1 MKLKDTLDTTN
12 LTSVGEGLTSVKA
25 SINGDNMLSIFKL
38 MIEKY
43 NDPAT
48 AVVRE
53 YTSNAWDAHEAFKNE
68 NGHYPDNPVEV
79 TIPLMHSVEQTMIFK
94 DYGIGMSG
102 TEMAEVYTQFGK
114 STKTG
119 NDYEQGGL
127 GVGCKSG
134 FAISPSMVISSVK
147 DGLLNVMVAT
157 MDSQDI
163 TYTFLVENQETD
175 QHSGTTVVI
184 DMSNAEEV
192 HLFSLYRSYHIFS
205 GWSKN
210 EVLVKIQPLKE
221 SSKLPNTTFKYNA
234 LLNDNRIPD
243 KAVLTPCGSAYTF
256 DVQKVIDNGTSME
269 LEGGALLG
277 KVFYANEN
285 RGWTRGSYVI
295 PVFRL
300 NGEVKPNQSRE
311 SIVEDKDF
319 NRLSKERTE
328 IGEDYMLAVVQS
340 NIDSAKDF
348 SAACHIFSETRRV
361 LNSKTFTYNGEDH
374 KLPDY
379 LVLSN
384 KGSSHF
390 SFDGNKGDRIFDAN
404 DSSLP
409 DFGFSLSPSTN
420 SSGITVSLNSGSR
433 KINVNRIFQNG
444 NRARGGAYPVSI
456 VNTGKPVEEV
466 HRAISAIL
474 SANARGDK
482 LLNKKAAKMAE
493 ALSYK
498 ALKKELE
505 NLSPRRIPLPYEFDK
520 KFGLVKGTEMS
531 VEDKDIIKW
540 AKPFVKNMSKKKA
553 GSSSVANKPK
563 KKAPTKPV
571 KLETVK
577 GTYLKINKD
586 EYNFSFGEKL
596 VDIVN
601 LLNCDD
607 NSFGG
612 SSIYFGEPG
621 SYSKVLDQ
629 KYGPGSYDV
638 TVYGTKLSSVMNYA
652 QIKSLTSDEDI
663 HIFIPLG
670 SFSRV
675 DDYMEALGAR
685 STKDLV
691 SKTAV
696 TEAISGI
703 LDKYPKTMWSYL
715 LVNGLLNGSTHGVSS
730 RGVENTVDG
739 ERYYGSEIFNWIL
752 GKKVKGIP
760 EEYPESISERK
771 LATGSYL
778 NLSRAVFN
786 TTPRYRTILNSV
798 NGTTNW
804 VKSLELI
811 REDLIGADYMETL
824 DDMVKI
830 IDILEIMPNED
841 FVSVA
846 YFLRDK
852 VSQDTSIIDSSLV
865 MEVVS
870 ELAAISSRWSHENGI
885 IMNRM
890 YRTHRD
896 HMGKLGKI
904 K

>member
-53 YTSNAWDAHEAFKNE
+53 YTSNAWDAHEAFKNK

-79 TIPLMHSVEQTMIFK
+79 TIPLMYSVEQTMIFK

-102 TEMAEVYTQFGK
+102 SEMAEVYTQFGK

-163 TYTFLVENQETD
+163 TYTFLVEDQETD

-192 HLFSLYRSYHIFS
+192 HRFAPWQNYHIFS
-205 GWSKN
+205 GWSKD
-210 EVLVKIQPLKE
+210 EVLVKTNPLKDP
-221 SSKLPNTTFKYNA
+221 SKFPNTAFKYDT
-234 LLNDNRIPD
+234 LLNGSRIPD
-243 KAVLTPCGSAYTF
+243 RAVLTPCGSAYTF
-256 DVQKVIDNGTSME
+256 DVQKLIDKGTSME
-269 LEGGALLG
+269 LEDGALLG
-277 KVFYANEN
+277 KVFYSNAS
-285 RGWTRGSYVI
+285 RGWRRETHVV
-295 PVFRL
+295 PVFKL

-319 NRLSKERTE
+319 NDLKMERTR
-328 IGEDYMLAVVQS
+328 IGNDYISAVVYS

-348 SAACHIFSETRRV
+348 SAACYILSETRHI
-361 LNSKTFTYNGEDH
+361 LKSNAFAYNGETY

-379 LVLSN
+379 LALAN
-384 KGSSHF
+384 EGSTHF
-390 SFDGNKGDRIFDAN
+390 SFDGDKGGRIFKAD
-404 DSSLP
+404 DSIIP

-433 KINVNRIFQNG
+433 KVNVERIFKNG
-444 NRARGGAYPVSI
+444 DQVKGKHYPVSI

-493 ALSYK
+493 VLSSK
-498 ALKKELE
+498 DLKKELE
-505 NLSPRRIPLPYEFDK
+505 KRSPRRIPLPYEFDK

-553 GSSSVANKPK
+553 GSPSVANKPK

-577 GTYLKINKD
+577 GTYLKINKND
-586 EYNFSFGEKL
+586 HSFSFGEKL
-596 VDIVN
+596 NDIVN

-629 KYGPGSYDV
+629 KDGHKSDNV

-652 QIKSLTSDEDI
+652 RIKSLTSDEDI

-691 SKTAV
+691 SETAV

-715 LVNGLLNGSTHGVSS
+715 LVNGLLNGSTHGVLPRDMES
-730 RGVENTVDG
+730 TIDG
-739 ERYYGSEIFNWIL
+739 ERYYGSEIFKWIL
-752 GKKVKGIP
+752 GDKVKGIP
-760 EEYPESISERK
+760 EKYPESIVERK
-771 LATGSYL
+771 PGSSYL
-778 NLSRAVFN
+778 NMSRTIFN
-786 TTPRYRTILNSV
+786 TTPRYRLILNSI
-798 NGTTNW
+798 NDTTNW
-804 VKSLELI
+804 VKSLELNK
-811 REDLIGADYMETL
+811 EDLIGADYMETL

-830 IDILEIMPNED
+830 IDILEVMPNED

-846 YFLRDK
+846 YFLKDK

-870 ELAAISSRWSHENGI
+870 EMAVISSRWSHENGI

-896 HMGKLGKI
+896 HMEKLGKI